1 MLRKSL
7 LGLGIAGSLLLCVAL
22 ASAEV
27 VQQHG
32 IRASFQGTL
41 TPRRLPLHGEAPVRV
56 SLSAKISGSTGS
68 PPPFLRRIE
77 IAINRH
83 GRFEPHRLPVCR
95 LAQIQP
101 TTNADALRAC
111 GRSLVGE
118 GQFSAQVG
126 FTGQAPFPAR
136 GKVLAFNG
144 TYEGA
149 PAILAHVY
157 GTHPAPT
164 SYTVP
169 FVLGPGNGEFG
180 TVLEAELP
188 DATGTSGYITGISLS
203 LGRTSGQG
211 GAGRPYLSAE
221 CPVPGVSFTLARARL
236 SFVGGKTLVSAV
248 QRDCEASG

>member
-1 MLRKSL
+1 MSRKSL
-7 LGLGIAGSLLLCVAL
+7 LGVGIAASLLLFVAL

-41 TPRRLPLHGEAPVRV
+41 TPKRLPLHGSAPVKV
-56 SLSAKISGSTGS
+56 SLSAKISGSAGS
-68 PPPFLRRIE
+68 PPPLLRRIA

-83 GRFEPHRLPVCR
+83 GHFEPAGLPVCR

-101 TTNADALRAC
+101 TTNVDALRAC

-144 TYEGA
+144 IYKGA

-164 SYTVP
+164 SALCRSSSGRGMASSAP
-169 FVLGPGNGEFG
+169 SSKRNCRMRRAP
-180 TVLEAELP
+180 P
-188 DATGTSGYITGISLS
+188 DTSPASPSRWVVRLVRG
-203 LGRTSGQG
+203 
-211 GAGRPYLSAE
+211 
-221 CPVPGVSFTLARARL
+221 VPGVHT
-236 SFVGGKTLVSAV
+236 
-248 QRDCEASG
+248 